1 MNNLQLKQLEQSE
14 VREQIARFMGK
25 ETRDE
30 SERAE
35 LQNLTRRAET
45 LEGEIRVEIVKES
58 EKPSSLVVG
67 HDDPQTREIRAL
79 FGQASL
85 GSFLMESARETPI
98 TAGPENELRAAV
110 FGDESRPG
118 LVPVEML
125 MASGEMERRADTVT
139 TVAAAALADGSQ
151 APILQRVFTKSIA
164 SQMLVDMPSVP
175 VGAANYPILTG
186 GTTAQQRNPSQAVD
200 AAAATFSGATL
211 EPVRLTARY
220 LFRIEDAA
228 RLRNY
233 EATLRNDLN
242 MVMSDEMD
250 SQVISGDGAAP
261 NVNGFLNELPAVTD
275 PTAVTTWNQH
285 LAAHTD
291 LVDGL
296 NAYGLA
302 DLRCV
307 MGQASFTYLS
317 SLFSVGDN
325 APRVTALEYVKERIG
340 MSMVSSRIPAAASD
354 IQTNL
359 IALTSYPGRNAV
371 APIWKGMEFIRD
383 PYSKAAEGE
392 VALTV
397 VMLWNFKV
405 LRETG
410 WSLFKT
416 KVA

>member
-1 MNNLQLKQLEQSE
+1 MTDLQRKQLEQSE
-14 VREQIARFMGK
+14 VREQIAKIMGR

-30 SERAE
+30 TDRAE
-35 LQNLTRRAET
+35 LQNLTRRAEN
-45 LEGEIRVEIVKES
+45 LESEIRAEIVKES
-58 EKPSSLVVG
+58 EKPSALVVG
-67 HDDPQTREIRAL
+67 HDDPETREIRDL
-79 FGQASL
+79 FGKASL
-85 GSFLMESARETPI
+85 GNFLGEIARETAI
-98 TAGPENELRAAV
+98 SGGPEHELRAAV

-118 LVPVEML
+118 LVPVEL
-125 MASGEMERRADTVT
+125 LAPRGLELRADTVS
-139 TVAAAALADGSQ
+139 TVASAALADGSQ
-151 APILQRVFTKSIA
+151 APVLQRVFAKSIA

-200 AAAATFSGATL
+200 ATAATFSGETL
-211 EPVRLTARY
+211 EPLRLTARY
-220 LFRIEDAA
+220 VFRIEDAA

-242 MVMSDEMD
+242 MVMSDAQD
-250 SQVISGDGAAP
+250 AQIINGDGQAP
-261 NVNGFLNELPAVTD
+261 NVNGFLSELPAVTD
-275 PTAVTTWNQH
+275 PTAVTTWKQH
-285 LAAHTD
+285 LAAYTD

-296 NAYGLA
+296 NAYGLE

-307 MGQASFTYLS
+307 MGQDSFTYLS

-340 MSMVSSRIPAAASD
+340 MSMVSSRIPEADGD

-359 IALTSYPGRNAV
+359 IAKTSYPGRNAV